1 MAILTDYLIYKGGGG
16 RFGYNEYNILQM
28 NLNLKT
34 NESTLFFS
42 CKFSNKKC
50 IILPADMAAFSR
62 GCKARINLCKIS
74 CQKPKKTTDWWIR
87 LNGQVIVKVPYCE
100 INVSLGLDEFILTT
114 IILFQAEVLKGFTV
128 IILLLSPDKN
138 VDLQI
143 RGTLLKHI
151 FRPIKYYHIARWHKR
166 YSELAQRWGSV
177 RYNEMD

>member
-62 GCKARINLCKIS
+62 CCKARINLCKIS
-74 CQKPKKTTDWWIR
+74 CQKPKKNNR
-87 LNGQVIVKVPYCE
+87 LVDTVEWTSNRQ
-100 INVSLGLDEFILTT
+100 SAILRN
-114 IILFQAEVLKGFTV
+114 KG
-128 IILLLSPDKN
+128 
-138 VDLQI
+138 
-143 RGTLLKHI
+143 
-151 FRPIKYYHIARWHKR
+151 
-166 YSELAQRWGSV
+166 
-177 RYNEMD
+177 